1 MFYVSGLV
9 KYDPMRASSYLPLP
23 KELKPQRGCLNVQ
36 NNEEKCFVRSILGL
50 LHPLQYWNNQFRVSK
65 YQEYSREF
73 NMSVIQYPVDIK
85 KLANLNTRTT
95 LVLMSMGKKIKK
107 SSRYIL
113 PPWPRQG
120 ITWIYYISLLVKH
133 HITYW

>member
-1 MFYVSGLV
+1 
-9 KYDPMRASSYLPLP
+9 MRASSYLPLP

-73 NMSVIQYPVDIK
+73 NMSGIQYPADIK
-85 KLANLNTRTT
+85 K
-95 LVLMSMGKKIKK
+95 
-107 SSRYIL
+107 
-113 PPWPRQG
+113 
-120 ITWIYYISLLVKH
+120 ISKFEHKNNINVNV
-133 HITYW
+133 YG